1 MMVRF
6 ASAKGFARRSASATA
21 GWECSSL
28 SPLVNRAPKCFRRTG
43 HAGPRTKQTNADLDI
58 AILRTRPH
66 QTAILEIVVHQAA
79 RRPRNAFPFTRHID
93 QQHHRR
99 GETRL

>member
-6 ASAKGFARRSASATA
+6 ASAKGFAWRNVSATA
-21 GWECSSL
+21 GWEYSIL
-28 SPLVNRAPKCFRRTG
+28 LPLLNRAPESLRRIR
-43 HAGPRTKQTNADLDI
+43 HACSRTKQANADLDV

-79 RRPRNAFPFTRHID
+79 RRPGNAFAFTRHID